1 MRLNRSLGLTIVAA
15 ALVTAYGCGKEEPK
29 KVEAPATAA
38 APAMPEA
45 TVKIGHVGPT
55 TGPQAHLGKDNE
67 NGARLAIDDA
77 NAKNMVIDG
86 KKIKFELVAED
97 DQADPK
103 QGTTVAQKLVDAK
116 VAGVVGH
123 LNSGTTIPA
132 SKLYSDAGIPQISPS
147 ATNPKY
153 TLQGFKTAFR
163 VMANDVQ
170 QGSVIGKEAVTT
182 LGAKKI
188 AIIDDKTAYGA
199 GLAEE
204 TEKAAKAAG
213 GTIVAHE
220 FTNDKATDFKA
231 ILTSVKAK
239 NPDFIYYAGADAQSA
254 PMIKQART
262 LAMQGTFA
270 SGEMSKTDDF
280 IKIAGSAANGAIVS
294 LAGLPLE
301 KMPGG
306 PGFTQRYKAKFNTE
320 PTTYSPYSYDGA
332 MALMKSMVA
341 ANSSD
346 PAKYLPVLAKID
358 MKGVTTDHFSYD
370 QYGDLKDAIITVY
383 KCENGQ
389 WKPVDVLG
397 SK

>member
-1 MRLNRSLGLTIVAA
+1 MNIRLSLIAVVSISAMGFVASAHAETQNVLLGLAA
-15 ALVTAYGCGKEEPK
+15 PMTGAQAQYGKDFQSGVLLALDDFNATKPKVDGKETRFTLES
-29 KVEAPATAA
+29 
-38 APAMPEA
+38 
-45 TVKIGHVGPT
+45 
-55 TGPQAHLGKDNE
+55 L
-67 NGARLAIDDA
+67 
-77 NAKNMVIDG
+77 
-86 KKIKFELVAED
+86 D

-103 QGTTVAQKLVDAK
+103 TGTVVAQKLVDDGIK
-116 VAGVVGH
+116 GMIGH
-123 LNSGTTIPA
+123 FNSGVTIPA
-132 SKLYSDAGIPQISPS
+132 SAIYSRAGMG
-147 ATNPKY
+147 KY
-153 TLQGFKTAFR
+153 VVQTLK
-163 VMANDVQ
+163 
-170 QGSVIGKEAVTT
+170 
-182 LGAKKI
+182 AKRI
-188 AIIDDKTAYGA
+188 AIIDDRTAYGQ

-204 TEKAAKAAG
+204 FEKSAKAAG
-213 GTIVAHE
+213 GNIVDHE
-220 FTNDKATDFKA
+220 FTSDKAVDFKA
-231 ILTSVKAK
+231 ILTSVKSR

-262 LAMQGTFA
+262 LAMKGTFA

-280 IKIAGSAANGAIVS
+280 IKIAGSSAEGAIVS

-306 PGFTQRYKAKFNTE
+306 PGYTQRYKAKFGTA

-332 MALMKSMVA
+332 MAMMKSMVE

-346 PAKYLPVLAKID
+346 PAKYLPVLARID

>member
-1 MRLNRSLGLTIVAA
+1 MKTHLPMIAATISAVGLTFAVAAHADTQSVLLGLAA
-15 ALVTAYGCGKEEPK
+15 PMTGAQAQYGKDFQSGVLLALDDFNATKPKVDGKETRFTLES
-29 KVEAPATAA
+29 
-38 APAMPEA
+38 M
-45 TVKIGHVGPT
+45 
-55 TGPQAHLGKDNE
+55 
-67 NGARLAIDDA
+67 
-77 NAKNMVIDG
+77 
-86 KKIKFELVAED
+86 D

-103 QGTTVAQKLVDAK
+103 TGTVVAQKLVDDGIK
-116 VAGVVGH
+116 GMIGH
-123 LNSGTTIPA
+123 FNSGVTIPA
-132 SKLYSDAGIPQISPS
+132 SAIYSRAGIAQIST
-147 ATNPKY
+147 ATAPAY
-153 TLQGFKTAFR
+153 TRQGFKTTFR
-163 VMANDVQ
+163 MMTSDTQ
-170 QGSVIGKEAVTT
+170 QGGVMGKYVVQT
-182 LGAKKI
+182 LKAKRI
-188 AIIDDKTAYGA
+188 AIIDDRTAYGQ

-204 TEKAAKAAG
+204 FEKSAKAAG
-213 GTIVAHE
+213 GNIVDHE
-220 FTNDKATDFKA
+220 FTNDKAVDFKA

-280 IKIAGSAANGAIVS
+280 IKIAGGAANGAIVS

-389 WKPVDVLG
+389 WKPLDVLG

>member
-1 MRLNRSLGLTIVAA
+1 MNTRLSLIAVASISALGIVASAHAQTQNVLLGLAA
-15 ALVTAYGCGKEEPK
+15 PMTGAQAQYGKDFQSGVLLALDDFNATKPKVDGKE
-29 KVEAPATAA
+29 
-38 APAMPEA
+38 
-45 TVKIGHVGPT
+45 T
-55 TGPQAHLGKDNE
+55 TFTLE
-67 NGARLAIDDA
+67 SL
-77 NAKNMVIDG
+77 
-86 KKIKFELVAED
+86 D

-103 QGTTVAQKLVDAK
+103 TGTVVAQKLVDDGIK
-116 VAGVVGH
+116 GMIGH
-123 LNSGTTIPA
+123 FNSGVTIPA
-132 SKLYSDAGIPQISPS
+132 SAIYSRAGIAQIST
-147 ATNPKY
+147 ATAPAY
-153 TLQGFKTAFR
+153 TRQGFKTTFR
-163 VMANDVQ
+163 MMTSDTQ
-170 QGSVIGKEAVTT
+170 QGGVMGKYVVQT
-182 LGAKKI
+182 LKAKRI
-188 AIIDDKTAYGA
+188 AIIDDRTAYGQ

-204 TEKAAKAAG
+204 FEKSAKAAG
-213 GTIVAHE
+213 GNIVDHE
-220 FTNDKATDFKA
+220 FTSDKAVDFKA
-231 ILTSVKAK
+231 ILTSVKSR

-262 LAMQGTFA
+262 LAMKGTFA

-280 IKIAGSAANGAIVS
+280 IKIAGSSAEGAIVS

-306 PGFTQRYKAKFNTE
+306 PGYTQRYKAKFGTA

-332 MALMKSMVA
+332 MAMMKSMVE

>member
-1 MRLNRSLGLTIVAA
+1 VDDGIKGM
-15 ALVTAYGCGKEEPK
+15 
-29 KVEAPATAA
+29 
-38 APAMPEA
+38 
-45 TVKIGHVGPT
+45 IGH
-55 TGPQAHLGKDNE
+55 
-67 NGARLAIDDA
+67 
-77 NAKNMVIDG
+77 
-86 KKIKFELVAED
+86 F
-97 DQADPK
+97 
-103 QGTTVAQKLVDAK
+103 
-116 VAGVVGH
+116 
-123 LNSGTTIPA
+123 NSGVTIPA
-132 SKLYSDAGIPQISPS
+132 SAIYSRAGIAQIST
-147 ATNPKY
+147 ATAPAY
-153 TLQGFKTAFR
+153 TRQGFKTTFR
-163 VMANDVQ
+163 MMTSDTQ
-170 QGSVIGKEAVTT
+170 QGGVMGKYVVQT
-182 LGAKKI
+182 LKAKRI
-188 AIIDDKTAYGA
+188 AIIDDRTAYGQ

-204 TEKAAKAAG
+204 FEKSAKAAG
-213 GTIVAHE
+213 GNIVDHE
-220 FTNDKATDFKA
+220 FTSDKAVDFKA
-231 ILTSVKAK
+231 ILTSVKSK

-262 LAMQGTFA
+262 LAMRGTFA

-280 IKIAGSAANGAIVS
+280 IKIAGSSAEGAIVS

-306 PGFTQRYKAKFNTE
+306 PGYTQRYKAKFGTA

-332 MALMKSMVA
+332 MALMKSMVE

-397 SK
+397 AK